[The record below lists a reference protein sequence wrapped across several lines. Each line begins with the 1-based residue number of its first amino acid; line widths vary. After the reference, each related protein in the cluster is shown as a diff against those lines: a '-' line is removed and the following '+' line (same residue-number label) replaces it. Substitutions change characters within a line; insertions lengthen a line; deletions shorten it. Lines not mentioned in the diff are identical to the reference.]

1 MITLLGLQF
10 TAVELVIAGGLLLAI
25 ILAIAIL
32 VKMPKKEG
40 GKSGDYAAPAAVRH
54 TAPAAEED
62 EIIAVL
68 AAAVAAATGMAAGDF
83 RVASYQQLS
92 PARGRSVWSRAGR
105 REQMSR
111 SF

>member
-1 MITLLGLQF
+1 M
-10 TAVELVIAGGLLLAI
+10 AI

-32 VKMPKKEG
+32 VKMPQKDG
-40 GKSGDYAAPAAVRH
+40 GKSTVAAAPAVIQNAAS
-54 TAPAAEED
+54 TADED
-62 EIIAVL
+62 EIVAVL

-83 RVASYQQLS
+83 RIASYQQLS
-92 PARGRSVWSRAGR
+92 PRGRSAWSKAGR